1 MAYTDADMVRSL
13 LGVSEASLS
22 DERAAVLIADA
33 EDLIDEALGARPVDP
48 DTGRKVVEADV
59 ETWQWAKLGRAT
71 AKLAAQIYS
80 DPTVATGQ
88 RWRRQKG
95 PDFEVEDPIGPG
107 QGLLGGLPVQ
117 TLLNQS
123 GLARLTTS
131 VSSPAGSRVRPPW
144 WSWVY
149 NDPDE
154 D

>member
-1 MAYTDADMVRSL
+1 MAYTTEDAVRSL
-13 LGVSEASLS
+13 LNVSSLVLS
-22 DERAAVLIADA
+22 DEAAGVLIDDA
-33 EDLIDEALGARPVDP
+33 SDLIDEALGARPVDP
-48 DTGRKVVEADV
+48 STGRKVVEADV
-59 ETWQWAKLGRAT
+59 EAWQWIKLGKAT
-71 AKLAAQIYS
+71 AKLAAQIYR
-80 DPTVATGQ
+80 DPAVASGH

-123 GLARLTTS
+123 GLARLTTTIS
-131 VSSPAGSRVRPPW
+131 PPAGSSVRPPW

>member
-107 QGLLGGLPVQ
+107 TSALGGLPVQ

-123 GLARLTTS
+123 GLARLTTTL
-131 VSSPAGSRVRPPW
+131 SPPGGGTLRPPW
-144 WSWVY
+144 YSFAF